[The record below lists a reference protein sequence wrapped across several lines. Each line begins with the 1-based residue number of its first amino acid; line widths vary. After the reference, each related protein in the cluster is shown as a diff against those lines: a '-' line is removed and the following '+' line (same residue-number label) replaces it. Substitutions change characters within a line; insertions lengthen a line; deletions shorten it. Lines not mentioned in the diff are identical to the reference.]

1 MASRPVLTLRRRRPR
16 YSLTCPPGSPPS
28 KMRSTTFDNISLS
41 RSRRFNLNEVFDAV
55 ASLFRPESGR
65 DILKAIADTHAPSQ
79 TVHYTRATAVLRPS
93 MKAFVPGV
101 AGIKGH
107 ARGSLASSYP

>member
-1 MASRPVLTLRRRRPR
+1 MATMPVLFWGICLTSQLKPLAQFNRRQTGVDKRRK
-16 YSLTCPPGSPPS
+16 L
-28 KMRSTTFDNISLS
+28 LS